1 MVKNYRSLRLYFS
14 SLSLPLSLSL
24 GAEASTLSERG
35 ERAATDVAM
44 MMMIII
50 VSSNSNSLK
59 GRRRLERQEGLGHY
73 RRRWSRNICRT
84 RAFPHFLGLPKG
96 ASPSPTTSS
105 SSSASATAAA
115 YLISLLLFIEAP
127 CR

>member
-44 MMMIII
+44 MMII